1 MAGKIAHLTLN
12 QVEKVIK
19 PGLNVGDLFDVIESL
34 ITKKADLAFPP
45 NISVNET
52 AAHDSAAI
60 NEKRTLSKK
69 ALVKIDVG
77 ANVNGMLSDTART
90 FSLDGKNSRLIKASK
105 DALKAAIDVIKPGI
119 RLNVIGEVVQ
129 DTIESFG
136 YKPIANLTGHQLDK
150 GYLHAGVSIPSVK
163 SAPFSKNRAKLKAGM
178 ILAIEPFATN
188 GKGINSGYVGDAQR
202 PALIWSSRGKPKTEI
217 GKLLIKRYQ
226 KVPFALRSANR
237 YLLAQNVK
245 FDDLSKI
252 LSKDNFHG
260 YKPLVEK
267 TGGLVS
273 QAEHSVLVTSKGCR
287 IIT

>member
-136 YKPIANLTGHQLDK
+136 YKPIAN
-150 GYLHAGVSIPSVK
+150 
-163 SAPFSKNRAKLKAGM
+163 
-178 ILAIEPFATN
+178 
-188 GKGINSGYVGDAQR
+188 
-202 PALIWSSRGKPKTEI
+202 
-217 GKLLIKRYQ
+217 
-226 KVPFALRSANR
+226 
-237 YLLAQNVK
+237 
-245 FDDLSKI
+245 
-252 LSKDNFHG
+252 
-260 YKPLVEK
+260 
-267 TGGLVS
+267 
-273 QAEHSVLVTSKGCR
+273 
-287 IIT
+287 